1 MRELIIYLQLGLI
14 KTIHTTKKNAD
25 FFGVKRT
32 KGVVFWVR
40 KVENQKFILSNI
52 VYDIAQNA
60 LNVSTNLEQQ

>member
-1 MRELIIYLQLGLI
+1 MRELVIYLQLGLM
-14 KTIHTTKKNAD
+14 KTIYTTKKNAD

-40 KVENQKFILSNI
+40 KVENQIFISNM